1 MASLRKP
8 LQGVGNIIRFNW
20 HFYVLFAVGVAAII
34 LLKIVLP
41 VISNYVYVAI
51 VPASL
56 TVFTSLMVSWY
67 VYDFSN
73 LYTLNWLD
81 KLLPNQQLHIV
92 NINAGFDEF
101 SELLQAKFPNVQ
113 LTVLDFYDANKHT
126 EVSIK
131 RARMA
136 YPPYPGTIAIQT
148 DTVPLQQSSFDT
160 IYILL
165 AAHEIRNGQERSLFF
180 QQLSN
185 ALKQDGRI
193 VVTEHL
199 RDVPNL
205 LAYNIGAFHFHT
217 HSSWLATFSAAGL
230 QVEKEQKITPFITT
244 FVLRKHGASS

>member
-1 MASLRKP
+1 MARLRKP

-20 HFYVLFAVGVAAII
+20 HFYVLFAVGVAALI

-41 VISNYVYVAI
+41 VIGNYVYVAI
-51 VPASL
+51 VLASL

-81 KLLPNQQLHIV
+81 KLLPNQQSHIV

-101 SELLQAKFPNVQ
+101 SELQQTKYPSAK
-113 LTVLDFYDANKHT
+113 LTVLDFYDPEKHT
-126 EVSIK
+126 EISIK
-131 RARMA
+131 RARKA
-136 YPPYPGTIAIQT
+136 YPPYPGTLAIQT
-148 DTVPLQQSSFDT
+148 DHVPLPHSSVDT
-160 IYILL
+160 IFLLL
-165 AAHEIRNGQERSLFF
+165 AAHEIRNAQERGLFF
-180 QQLSN
+180 QQLGN
-185 ALKQDGRI
+185 ALIQGGRI
-193 VVTEHL
+193 IVTEHL

-217 HSSWLATFSAAGL
+217 HSTWLASFSTAGL
-230 QVEKEQKITPFITT
+230 QVEKEQKITPFIST